1 MQGIVFPGMLASIP
15 KETGL
20 RTEKLLER
28 RGRKLKV
35 GLRRASV
42 PMAFG
47 MLSGVM
53 KISMLRNF
61 NVF

>member
-1 MQGIVFPGMLASIP
+1 MRGIVFPGMLASIP
-15 KETGL
+15 PEAGL

-28 RGRKLKV
+28 RGRKLEV
-35 GLRRASV
+35 GLRRAFV

-47 MLSGVM
+47 MLSGVT
-53 KISMLRNF
+53 KISSLRNF